1 MCSLLHQRFSVNFKS
16 KLPYWKEMHT
26 NPEKY
31 PTRVF
36 VLLLEL
42 EVQTTSPYVA
52 YHRRP
57 RPAGLF
63 SRAPLKVGCL

>member
-36 VLLLEL
+36 VPL
-42 EVQTTSPYVA
+42 TSPITDV
-52 YHRRP
+52 H
-57 RPAGLF
+57 GL
-63 SRAPLKVGCL
+63 LDCLAEHLSK